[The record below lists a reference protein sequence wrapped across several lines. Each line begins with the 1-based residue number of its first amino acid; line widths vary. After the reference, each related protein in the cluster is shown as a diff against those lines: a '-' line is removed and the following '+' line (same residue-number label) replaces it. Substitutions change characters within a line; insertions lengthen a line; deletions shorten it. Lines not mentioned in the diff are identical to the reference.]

1 MDILTIK
8 NRFDLLKTATLQRA
22 ILIKDIAKELK
33 ESTTDL
39 MQFVLDNPKLFATEE
54 VWSYK
59 NKPHYYYICGR
70 KCKETISVK
79 DKLKG
84 LGIAEVYLS
93 AEDNFRTDEWLEKQI
108 RLYSKTIWLSK
119 WDNYGTIE
127 GEYVSEDTE
136 EGGRKFKYWR
146 NTPEKIAELK
156 ELGVLYTTTFFY
168 GGFGDCSPHECNTAI
183 NKTGKEIA
191 EKEGWTIIS

>member
-59 NKPHYYYICGR
+59 NKPRFCG
-70 KCKETISVK
+70 IFS
-79 DKLKG
+79 
-84 LGIAEVYLS
+84 
-93 AEDNFRTDEWLEKQI
+93 
-108 RLYSKTIWLSK
+108 
-119 WDNYGTIE
+119 
-127 GEYVSEDTE
+127 
-136 EGGRKFKYWR
+136 
-146 NTPEKIAELK
+146 
-156 ELGVLYTTTFFY
+156 
-168 GGFGDCSPHECNTAI
+168 
-183 NKTGKEIA
+183 
-191 EKEGWTIIS
+191 